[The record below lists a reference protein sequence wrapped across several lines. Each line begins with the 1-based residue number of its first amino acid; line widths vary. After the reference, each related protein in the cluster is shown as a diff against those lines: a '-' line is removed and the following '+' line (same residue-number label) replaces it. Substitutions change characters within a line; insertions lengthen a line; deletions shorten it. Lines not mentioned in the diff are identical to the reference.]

1 MLTKEQED
9 ILQYI
14 LSLPRSLQNSVSI
27 GTQIKTYPNE
37 IEEKSLI
44 RILNVLEQNSY
55 IRLKWH
61 GTNHN
66 SLNFAVDIFI
76 LPDGDNYFTNKKIIK
91 RNKRIDFIKWIIP
104 LFISIIS
111 LAISITALVL
121 KLK

>member
-14 LSLPRSLQNSVSI
+14 LSLPRSSQNSVSI
-27 GTQIKTYPNE
+27 GTQMKTCPSGV
-37 IEEKSLI
+37 EEKNLI
-44 RILNVLEQNSY
+44 RILNTLEQNGY
-55 IRLKWH
+55 IRLKWY

-66 SLNFAVDIFI
+66 SLNNAVDIFI
-76 LPDGDNYFTNKKIIK
+76 LSDGNNYFINKKISK

-104 LFISIIS
+104 LIISGIS

>member
-1 MLTKEQED
+1 MN
-9 ILQYI
+9 
-14 LSLPRSLQNSVSI
+14 RSPQNSVSI
-27 GTQIKTYPNE
+27 GTQMRTYPNG

-44 RILNVLEQNSY
+44 RILNVLEQNGY
-55 IRLKWH
+55 IRLKWY

-66 SLNFAVDIFI
+66 SLNIAVDIFI
-76 LPDGDNYFTNKKIIK
+76 LPDGDNYFTNQKIIK

-111 LAISITALVL
+111 LATSITALIL